1 MPSETKLRI
10 GDVIEI
16 SGRPGVRLICY
27 GLIRTGPSWCMRV
40 MSCDARRTKFAIS
53 RPSIGTNLLET
64 RAWDLVHMAWAVLNL
79 EALARLDRAKLNRCK
94 SIERGLAQ
102 KYRRRSARF
111 PSQIGRQAQRMEAG
125 YGITA

>member
-1 MPSETKLRI
+1 MQSGTKLRI

-27 GLIRTGPSWCMRV
+27 GLIRVGPSWCMRV

-53 RPSIGTNLLET
+53 RATIGTNVLET
-64 RAWDLVHMAWAVLNL
+64 RAWDLVHMAWAFLNL
-79 EALARLDRAKLNRCK
+79 DALARLDRAKLSRSK
-94 SIERGLAQ
+94 YIERELAK
-102 KYRRRSARF
+102 KYARRSARF

-125 YGITA
+125 YGLTA